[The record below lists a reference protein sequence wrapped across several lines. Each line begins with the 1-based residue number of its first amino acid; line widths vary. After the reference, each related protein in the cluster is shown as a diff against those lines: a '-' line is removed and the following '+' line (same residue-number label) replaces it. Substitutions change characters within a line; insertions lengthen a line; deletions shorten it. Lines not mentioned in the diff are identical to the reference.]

1 MRSALL
7 RLSVLGGLVLVWILL
22 WGDASAANFI
32 GGLVVALVITL
43 LLPLPRVPVQGK
55 VHPLSLLRLVAQVA
69 YWLAGSSIQIAWL
82 AIKPGPPPLSAVL
95 RAHFALKSDLVLTLA
110 ANIINLTPGTIALE
124 IDQARRMVYVH
135 VINVG
140 SDRTLN
146 HFYTQMATLERLLVA
161 ALERE
166 EDWRPATDKEAA

>member
-7 RLSVLGGLVLVWILL
+7 RLSVLSGLVLVWMLL
-22 WGDASAANFI
+22 WGDASAANLI
-32 GGLVVALVITL
+32 GGLVAALVITL

-55 VHPLSLLRLVAQVA
+55 VHPLSLLRLLAQVA
-69 YWLAGSSIQIAWL
+69 YWLVSSSIQIAWL
-82 AIKPGPPPLSAVL
+82 AVKPGPPPLNAVL
-95 RAHFALKSDLVLTLA
+95 RAHFALKSDLVLTMA
-110 ANIINLTPGTIALE
+110 VNIINLTPGTIALE
-124 IDQARRMVYVH
+124 IDQARRLVYVH

-146 HFYTQMATLERLLVA
+146 RFYTQMATLERLLVA

-166 EDWRPATDKEAA
+166 ADWRPSTDKEAA